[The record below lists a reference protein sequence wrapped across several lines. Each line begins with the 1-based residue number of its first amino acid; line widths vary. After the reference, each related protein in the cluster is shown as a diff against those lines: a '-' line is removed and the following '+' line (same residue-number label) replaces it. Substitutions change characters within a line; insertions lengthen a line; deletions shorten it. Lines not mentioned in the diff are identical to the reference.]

1 MPFGQIAIG
10 PPGSGKTTYCAG
22 MHQFL
27 NALGRKTIIV
37 NLDPANDNIPYTSAV
52 DIGELITLEDAMN
65 AYHLGPNGGMVYCI
79 EYLEKNVDWLLEKL
93 KPYADDEY
101 YIIFDCPGQV
111 ELYTHNNSM
120 RTIVRRLE
128 KQNYRLACV
137 HLVDASYCTEA
148 AKFISVLLLS
158 LTTMSLL
165 EMPHINVLS
174 KIDLLAGLG
183 QLDFNLEYYTSVMD
197 LSYLLDCLNQREG
210 SKRFGELNRVICE
223 LVEDFSMVGFSTLC
237 INDKHSVA
245 NLLKEIDKA
254 NGFIFG
260 ALTEGNE
267 NIMLAADATDLV
279 SEAKDAQL
287 MYGVLT
293 GKTRS
298 HAEADDGDRGHLDIM
313 NKINGLSIVEH
324 R

>member
-128 KQNYRLACV
+128 KQNY
-137 HLVDASYCTEA
+137 
-148 AKFISVLLLS
+148 
-158 LTTMSLL
+158 
-165 EMPHINVLS
+165 
-174 KIDLLAGLG
+174 
-183 QLDFNLEYYTSVMD
+183 
-197 LSYLLDCLNQREG
+197 
-210 SKRFGELNRVICE
+210 
-223 LVEDFSMVGFSTLC
+223 
-237 INDKHSVA
+237 
-245 NLLKEIDKA
+245 
-254 NGFIFG
+254 
-260 ALTEGNE
+260 
-267 NIMLAADATDLV
+267 
-279 SEAKDAQL
+279 
-287 MYGVLT
+287 
-293 GKTRS
+293 
-298 HAEADDGDRGHLDIM
+298 
-313 NKINGLSIVEH
+313 
-324 R
+324 

>member
-158 LTTMSLL
+158 LTT
-165 EMPHINVLS
+165 
-174 KIDLLAGLG
+174 
-183 QLDFNLEYYTSVMD
+183 
-197 LSYLLDCLNQREG
+197 
-210 SKRFGELNRVICE
+210 
-223 LVEDFSMVGFSTLC
+223 
-237 INDKHSVA
+237 
-245 NLLKEIDKA
+245 
-254 NGFIFG
+254 
-260 ALTEGNE
+260 
-267 NIMLAADATDLV
+267 
-279 SEAKDAQL
+279 
-287 MYGVLT
+287 
-293 GKTRS
+293 
-298 HAEADDGDRGHLDIM
+298 
-313 NKINGLSIVEH
+313 
-324 R
+324 